1 MKILRKLAL
10 FIQVVIALSFVSV
23 ASAHRPEWGEQGHV
37 TEVSDIKTS
46 RAYYRQLNS
55 GMQVDIYSFTVG
67 DDRSLH
73 AGINIPAIAGLED
86 YQVSLALFGPGL
98 SRNNHELL
106 PPLHPEDLG
115 TMIYPS
121 SIGED
126 FFEPFT
132 QTNYWGRQRMD
143 INLPEPGK
151 YYLVVWQPNG
161 NSGKYVLDIGTEE
174 VFGIDDILNFPVWWV
189 KAHLFFEHGRMLGL
203 IAGALAVS
211 LGLLIFLPRRLRKA
225 PVLS

>member
-1 MKILRKLAL
+1 MKTLHILAL
-10 FIQVVIALSFVSV
+10 FFQAFIALSFVSV
-23 ASAHRPEWGEQGHV
+23 ASAHRPDWGEQGTI

-46 RAYYRQLNS
+46 RAFYRQLNS
-55 GMQVDIYSFTVG
+55 DMQVDFYSFSVG
-67 DDRSLH
+67 ADRNLH
-73 AGINIPAIAGLED
+73 AGINIPAIAGLEN

-98 SRNNHELL
+98 SGDNYEVL
-106 PPLHPEDLG
+106 PPLHPEGLG
-115 TMIYPS
+115 AMVYPS

-132 QTNYWGRQRMD
+132 QTHYWGRQQVD

-151 YYLVVWQPNG
+151 YYLAVWQPNG

-174 VFGIDDILNFPVWWV
+174 VFGIGDILNFPIWWV
-189 KAHLFFEHGRMLGL
+189 KVHLFFEHGVMLGL
-203 IAGALAVS
+203 IAGAFVVS

-225 PVLS
+225 SVLS